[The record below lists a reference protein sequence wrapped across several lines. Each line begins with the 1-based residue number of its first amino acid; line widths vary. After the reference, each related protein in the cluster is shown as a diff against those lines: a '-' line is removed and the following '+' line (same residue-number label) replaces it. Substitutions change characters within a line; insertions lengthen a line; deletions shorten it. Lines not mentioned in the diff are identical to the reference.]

1 MVPSCLNKGKTASLQ
16 KDKSKGNIAS
26 NYRPIACLLLRWK
39 FLSGLVADQIYGYLD
54 EQKLLP
60 EKQKGCRKR
69 SGETNDL
76 LYIDRAVIREVKSRK
91 KNLTMAWI
99 DYKKAYDMVL
109 YSWIKEYLELLRIL
123 RLC

>member
-1 MVPSCLNKGKTASLQ
+1 M
-16 KDKSKGNIAS
+16 
-26 NYRPIACLLLRWK
+26 
-39 FLSGLVADQIYGYLD
+39 
-54 EQKLLP
+54 LP